1 MPFDIKIIN
10 PRRNPSVIP
19 HRVAPV
25 RFARAVTGFT
35 EAGAPD
41 LDDRGFTIPAQFGL
55 AHGPVVGMAQGVTI
69 RVKVKRDRL
78 ESTSQIFPTIDNA
91 AAANIVFPPAGSP
104 LNPFDTPGRQGD
116 CVFLQGTATGTAEQE
131 TKLKIHF
138 GSPGGPVLAE
148 MAIRVYPLLTIRVQA
163 HLVTINGIGP
173 NTDFATI
180 QSLFT
185 DINAI
190 YVQAGVTTALQPTAL
205 PEAVT
210 LSQAGTLQI
219 EGRRKFE
226 QNIVLRLNP
235 NPAMLNAYF
244 VHRFS
249 NQQVLGF
256 AVPRTLATGQPP
268 NPAVGDPGGQ
278 VP

>member
-1 MPFDIKIIN
+1 
-10 PRRNPSVIP
+10 
-19 HRVAPV
+19 
-25 RFARAVTGFT
+25 
-35 EAGAPD
+35 
-41 LDDRGFTIPAQFGL
+41 
-55 AHGPVVGMAQGVTI
+55 
-69 RVKVKRDRL
+69 
-78 ESTSQIFPTIDNA
+78 
-91 AAANIVFPPAGSP
+91 
-104 LNPFDTPGRQGD
+104 
-116 CVFLQGTATGTAEQE
+116 
-131 TKLKIHF
+131 
-138 GSPGGPVLAE
+138 
-148 MAIRVYPLLTIRVQA
+148 LLTIRVQA

-278 VP
+278 VGLVVGDFDDSRSLAAVLSHEIGHLLNLSHYAGGEQGLLPDVRHDIWGHRNLLHNFLRLLDFTRPALNRFRTSAPRNQVGYGTITIPEGTFKVAGHWLGTKSRPGIQQSDQINVLRQAAAAGSFLPI